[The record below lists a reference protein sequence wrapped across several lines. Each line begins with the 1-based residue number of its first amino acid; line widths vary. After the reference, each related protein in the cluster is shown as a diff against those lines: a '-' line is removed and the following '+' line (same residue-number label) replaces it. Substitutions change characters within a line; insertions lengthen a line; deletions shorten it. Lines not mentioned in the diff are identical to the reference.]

1 MLSPS
6 YFTRSFGMV
15 SHTSRYVPEG
25 VEVDDGVRYLYHR
38 YLTLKKVTGQTR
50 HKCLDT
56 LTARLRIGTKE
67 ESSPER
73 TG

>member
-1 MLSPS
+1 M
-6 YFTRSFGMV
+6 MV
-15 SHTSRYVPEG
+15 YGICTIDTS
-25 VEVDDGVRYLYHR
+25 
-38 YLTLKKVTGQTR
+38 TLKKVTGQTR